1 MNQIVHFGPG
11 NFHRA
16 HQAWYT
22 HLANQ
27 QTDTEW
33 QIIAVSMQSS
43 TARDQLA
50 HQDFAYTLVINGD
63 GPTDYQR
70 ISVHDRI
77 LVAPESPDSVLDLIA
92 DPETAIV
99 TLTVTEKGYHI
110 DGSSGHLN
118 TENPEIAAE
127 LAGGKPTTA
136 IGFLA
141 FGLQQ
146 RQRNGAAPLTIIS
159 CDNLSSNGET
169 LQQMVREFDRHARL
183 DLASYMD
190 KSVRFPGTMVDRITP
205 ATTDALRAEVLKET
219 GWADRSPVAT
229 EAFSEWIIEDNFAA
243 EKPAWDKVGAEF
255 VEDVSPYELRKL
267 RLLNGPHSFL
277 AYAGLLSG
285 HTYVHEAI
293 DDAVLRRAVEELML
307 EATSTLPARMQ
318 AEAPDYCQKLIE
330 RFANPA
336 LKHELAQIAWDGS
349 QKLPVRILPVIAARD
364 KDGFDSPR
372 ACDAISYWLVHI
384 YQRASDGTKIVDPL
398 AQKFATM
405 VQSNSGRRE
414 TFEAILKTLSP
425 GPGIDQTR
433 ILDRAEEIIER

>member
-1 MNQIVHFGPG
+1 MKRIVHFGPG

-27 QTDTEW
+27 QNDTEW
-33 QIIAVSMQSS
+33 RIIGVSLRSS

-50 HQDFAYTLVINGD
+50 PQDFSYTLVINGD
-63 GPTDYQR
+63 GAPDYQR
-70 ISVHDRI
+70 ISVHDEI
-77 LVAPESPDSVLDLIA
+77 LLAPESPDAVLDLIA
-92 DPETAIV
+92 DPNTEII

-110 DGSSGHLN
+110 NGASGRLN
-118 TENPEIAAE
+118 TENPDIAAE
-127 LAGGKPTTA
+127 LAGGEPATA

-141 FGLQQ
+141 LGLQR
-146 RQRNGAAPLTIIS
+146 RQQNGAAPLTIIS

-169 LQQMVREFDRHARL
+169 LQRIVREFDNQADLGLAPYL
-183 DLASYMD
+183 DS
-190 KSVRFPGTMVDRITP
+190 SVTFPGTMVDRITP
-205 ATTDALRAEVLKET
+205 ATTDGLREEVLRET

-243 EKPAWDKVGAEF
+243 AKPAWDKAGAEF
-255 VEDVSPYELRKL
+255 VESVSPYELRKL

-277 AYAGLLSG
+277 AYAGLLTG

-307 EATSTLPARMQ
+307 EATFTLPTRMQ
-318 AEAPDYCQKLIE
+318 ADAPDYCEKLIE

-349 QKLPVRILPVIAARD
+349 QKLPVRILPVISERD
-364 KDGFDSPR
+364 AKGFDSPR
-372 ACDAISYWLVHI
+372 ACDAISYWLIHI
-384 YQRASDGTKIVDPL
+384 YQRAGAGAKIVDPL
-398 AQKFATM
+398 AQEFDRM
-405 VQSNSGRRE
+405 PQSASGRRE
-414 TFEAILKTLSP
+414 AFEAVLETLSP
-425 GPGIDQTR
+425 GPGIDVKR
-433 ILDRAEEIIER
+433 ILDRAEEIIDL